1 MNETMRLRTQNE
13 AIAAIK
19 GSLFIVGSI
28 GSNGDFSVAAS
39 PTVHRDIT
47 SARMEAKRLA
57 GVYTGK
63 LFVILNLAGGELI
76 PTTSLSI

>member
-1 MNETMRLRTQNE
+1 MRLRTQNE

-19 GSLFIVGSI
+19 GSLFIVGSV
-28 GSNGDFSVAAS
+28 SANGDFSVATS

-47 SARMEAKRLA
+47 SARLEAKRLA

-63 LFVILNLAGGELI
+63 MFVILNLAGGELI
-76 PTTSLSI
+76 PTTSISI